1 MCLSIGGSQ
10 GGLREHLVGY
20 TKKKNSYKLV
30 LLCSR
35 KKTMFQTL
43 SVLGSLLFMSQNENQ

>member
-10 GGLREHLVGY
+10 GDLREHLVRY

-35 KKTMFQTL
+35 KNYVSNPQCPGLITL
-43 SVLGSLLFMSQNENQ
+43 HESK